1 MGSLQEKRTI
11 TMDRDPD
18 HPFDPPP
25 LLYRLRDAG
34 PVVPVISN
42 GGTPAWIVT
51 RYEDQRTL
59 LGDPRLSS
67 DQTLPNFPVAVEGI
81 KKSQA
86 ELSRTIITL
95 DNPRHDVLRRMYGR
109 DFTINR
115 ITALRPSIQ
124 GHVDNLIDDML
135 GGPKPADFVASVAL
149 ALPTLVIT
157 DFLGVPYEDH
167 QMFQGITEKIVSPE
181 LPAQELAEATSEL
194 VEYVGGLLDTKRDD
208 PQDDMLSRLAGYWAA
223 GEISRAEAIGA
234 GMVLIPA
241 GHETTA
247 NMITMSTIALLDHP
261 DQLDQIRSGED
272 RELIANAVEELL
284 RYNHVTHYGRRRVAL
299 ADIEIGSQLILEGDG
314 VILPGNLGDRDPDA
328 FPGDPD
334 ELDIHRRS
342 RHHLAF
348 GYGIHQ
354 CLGQMLARAELQIV
368 FSTLFR
374 RIPTLDIAIPRD
386 QIAFKS
392 DLFVYGAYR
401 LPVTW

>member
-1 MGSLQEKRTI
+1 MGPSREMRTI
-11 TMDRDPD
+11 TMNRDPD

-34 PVVPVISN
+34 PIVRVISN

-59 LGDPRLSS
+59 LSDPRLSS

-95 DNPRHDVLRRMYGR
+95 DNPRHDVLRRMYAR
-109 DFTINR
+109 DFTIKR
-115 ITALRPSIQ
+115 ITALLPAIQ
-124 GHVDNLIDDML
+124 RHVDNLIDDML
-135 GGPKPADFVASVAL
+135 SGPKPADFVASVAL
-149 ALPTLVIT
+149 ALPTLVIS
-157 DFLGVPYEDH
+157 DFLGVPYEDR
-167 QMFQGITEKIVSPE
+167 QMFQDITEKIVSPE
-181 LPAQELAEATSEL
+181 LPVQELTEATGEL
-194 VEYVGGLLDTKRDD
+194 VEYVGGLLDTKRND
-208 PQDDMLSRLAGYWAA
+208 PRDDMLSRLAAYWAA

-247 NMITMSTIALLDHP
+247 NMIAMSTIALLDPP

-272 RELIANAVEELL
+272 QKLIANAIEELL

-299 ADIEIGSQLILEGDG
+299 ADVEIGGSLILEGDG

-334 ELDIHRRS
+334 ELDIHRQFRQ
-342 RHHLAF
+342 HLSF

-354 CLGQMLARAELQIV
+354 CLGQMLARAELRIV
-368 FSTLFR
+368 FSTLFPR
-374 RIPTLDIAIPRD
+374 LPTLEIAIPRD
-386 QIAFKS
+386 QIPFKS
-392 DLFVYGAYR
+392 YFFVYGVYR
-401 LPVTW
+401 LAVTW

>member
-1 MGSLQEKRTI
+1 MGPLREIPKI
-11 TMDRDPD
+11 TMDRKLD

-25 LLYRLRDAG
+25 LLYQLRESG
-34 PVVPVISN
+34 PVVRVISN

-51 RYEDQRTL
+51 RYEDQKTL
-59 LGDPRLSS
+59 LSDPRLSS
-67 DQTLPNFPVAVEGI
+67 DQNLPNFPVAVEGI

-86 ELSRTIITL
+86 ELSRTILTL

-109 DFTINR
+109 DFTVKR
-115 ITALRPSIQ
+115 ITALRPAIQ
-124 GHVDNLIDDML
+124 RHVDNLIDKML
-135 GGPKPADFVASVAL
+135 SGPRPADFVASVAL
-149 ALPTLVIT
+149 ALPTLVIG

-167 QMFQGITEKIVSPE
+167 QMFQDITNKIVSPE
-181 LPAQELAEATSEL
+181 LPAQELAGAAGEL

-208 PQDDMLSRLAGYWAA
+208 PQDDMLSRLAAYWAA

-261 DQLDQIRSGED
+261 DQLDQIRSGENQG
-272 RELIANAVEELL
+272 LIANAIEELL
-284 RYNHVTHYGRRRVAL
+284 RYNHVTHYHRRRLAL
-299 ADIEIGSQLILEGDG
+299 ADIEIGGQLIPKGDG
-314 VILPGNLGDRDPDA
+314 VILPGNLADRDPDA

-334 ELDIHRRS
+334 ELDIHRQA
-342 RHHLAF
+342 RHHLSF

-354 CLGQMLARAELQIV
+354 CLGQTLARVELQIV

-386 QIAFKS
+386 QIPFKS
-392 DLFVYGAYR
+392 DLFVYGAHR

>member
-1 MGSLQEKRTI
+1 
-11 TMDRDPD
+11 
-18 HPFDPPP
+18 
-25 LLYRLRDAG
+25 LLYLLRDAG
-34 PVVPVISN
+34 PIVRVISN

-59 LGDPRLSS
+59 LSDPRLSS

-95 DNPRHDVLRRMYGR
+95 DNPRHDVLRRMYAR
-109 DFTINR
+109 DFTSKR
-115 ITALRPSIQ
+115 IAALRPAIQ
-124 GHVDNLIDDML
+124 RHVDNLIDDML
-135 GGPKPADFVASVAL
+135 SGPKPADFVASVAL

-157 DFLGVPYEDH
+157 DLLGVPYEDH
-167 QMFQGITEKIVSPE
+167 QMFQDITEKIVSPE
-181 LPAQELAEATSEL
+181 LPAQELAEATGEL

-208 PQDDMLSRLAGYWAA
+208 PKDDMLSRLAAYWAA

-272 RELIANAVEELL
+272 QELIANAIEELL

-299 ADIEIGSQLILEGDG
+299 ADVEIGGQLILEGDG

-334 ELDIHRRS
+334 ELDIHRQS
-342 RHHLAF
+342 RHHLSF

-386 QIAFKS
+386 QIPFKS
-392 DLFVYGAYR
+392 DLFVYGVYR